1 MFLFLYSPS
10 CHLIFSVSSTWLPHG
25 KKAAL
30 LFLCFTTS
38 QGENT
43 QPVLASHFHRQP
55 FSCCICMYLH
65 ASIKTFWSIFI
76 FPIYKIIWAW
86 GTGITSWANTWHL
99 WGLETPPYL
108 WTFSTHR
115 IRTSKGPLVRTPSQ
129 NKALYQGNKM
139 NKWGQ
144 VSDSRIEK
152 NSQDSI
158 DEMGLLAKIQY
169 LKLTASKLQTNNL
182 HYQIQTS
189 NYLSSYRTSLSTNQ
203 DAWRIYCTP
212 TMSNSPLL

>member
-1 MFLFLYSPS
+1 
-10 CHLIFSVSSTWLPHG
+10 
-25 KKAAL
+25 
-30 LFLCFTTS
+30 
-38 QGENT
+38 
-43 QPVLASHFHRQP
+43 
-55 FSCCICMYLH
+55 
-65 ASIKTFWSIFI
+65 
-76 FPIYKIIWAW
+76 
-86 GTGITSWANTWHL
+86 
-99 WGLETPPYL
+99 
-108 WTFSTHR
+108 
-115 IRTSKGPLVRTPSQ
+115 
-129 NKALYQGNKM
+129 M

-152 NSQDSI
+152 NSQDSA

-189 NYLSSYRTSLSTNQ
+189 NYLSSNRTSLSTNQ